1 VSGRTIPQPEFPDDD
16 GAAPAEL
23 EAALRA
29 HADGTGGDR
38 PVLAA
43 LAEARLLVPVVAVLT
58 EEETVETGKTVS
70 GGLRREKESEMA
82 LPTLVG
88 DDGRRAV
95 LAFTSTESLARWRPD
110 ARPVAVHARQ
120 ACLAA
125 VDEAADALVVDVA
138 GPVPYAVEGAR
149 LRVLAEG
156 GTITAPHE
164 DPEVLAAV
172 HAATAGLPGVTG
184 VRVGPGTRA
193 ELAIRLRVADD
204 ADERAVLRS
213 AAEHLSGRLSGQVT
227 GGVELGLVTR

>member
-1 VSGRTIPQPEFPDDD
+1 VSGRTIPRPEFPGDD
-16 GAAPAEL
+16 GTAPAEL

-29 HADGTGGDR
+29 YSDGSGGEH

-43 LAEARLLVPVVAVLT
+43 LGEARLLVPVVAVLT
-58 EEETVETGKTVS
+58 EEETVPGPAGEP
-70 GGLRREKESEMA
+70 RREKESEMA

-88 DDGRRAV
+88 DDGRRGV
-95 LAFTSTESLARWRPD
+95 LAFTSTANLARWRPD

-120 ACLAA
+120 ACLA
-125 VDEAADALVVDVA
+125 VLDEAADALVVDVA
-138 GPVPYAVEGAR
+138 GPVPYTVEGAR

-164 DPEVLAAV
+164 DPQVLAAV

-193 ELAIRLRVADD
+193 ELAVGLRVADG
-204 ADERAVLRS
+204 ADGHAVLRS
-213 AAEHLSGRLSGQVT
+213 AAEHLSGRLSGQVA

>member
-1 VSGRTIPQPEFPDDD
+1 MIPQPEFPDDD
-16 GAAPAEL
+16 GTAPAEL

-29 HADGTGGDR
+29 YAGGSGGEH

-43 LAEARLLVPVVAVLT
+43 IAGVRLLVPVVAVLT
-58 EEETVETGKTVS
+58 EDEAVPGRDD
-70 GGLRREKESEMA
+70 GLRREKESEMA

-88 DDGRRAV
+88 EDGRRAV
-95 LAFTSTESLARWRPD
+95 LAFTSTASLARWRPD

-125 VDEAADALVVDVA
+125 LDEAADALVVDVA
-138 GPVPYAVEGAR
+138 GPVPYAIEGPR

-156 GTITAPHE
+156 GTIGAPHE
-164 DPEVLAAV
+164 DPQVLAAV

-193 ELAIRLRVADD
+193 ALAVGLRVAEG

-213 AAEHLSGRLSGQVT
+213 AAEHLSGRLSGQVS
-227 GGVELGLVTR
+227 GGVELGLVTG